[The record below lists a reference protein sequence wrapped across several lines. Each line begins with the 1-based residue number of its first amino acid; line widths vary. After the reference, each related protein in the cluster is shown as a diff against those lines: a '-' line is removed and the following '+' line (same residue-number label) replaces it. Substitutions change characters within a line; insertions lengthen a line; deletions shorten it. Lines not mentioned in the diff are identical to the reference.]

1 MTVKERARELAAG
14 APEIPDVE
22 ALLEEAI
29 RGGLRDGAEALE
41 AEADRVEK
49 MYADLGMDG
58 YNETRM
64 RREAAKDL
72 RERADDRR

>member
-1 MTVKERARELAAG
+1 VTVKERARELAAA

-29 RGGLRDGAEALE
+29 RSGLKDAAEALE
-41 AEADRVEK
+41 AQADRVEK
-49 MYADLGMDG
+49 MYADIGMDG

-72 RERADDRR
+72 RERADGRR